1 MHFIYYIYSI
11 FYDHI
16 SKQIIFTID
25 GSWIKVVVHWKKFN
39 IYMFTASV
47 YMYFD
52 NIYIF
57 APFVMKQLSTYPFS
71 YIE

>member
-1 MHFIYYIYSI
+1 
-11 FYDHI
+11 
-16 SKQIIFTID
+16 
-25 GSWIKVVVHWKKFN
+25 
-39 IYMFTASV
+39 MFTASV